1 MTFKRDEIQDKES
14 QDKESQPKELK
25 EGIQTV
31 VANLLEPKISVDET
45 KEYERY
51 SPQRN
56 TLTWVDISH
65 TQER

>member
-1 MTFKRDEIQDKES
+1 VTFKRDEAQDKES

-31 VANLLEPKISVDET
+31 VAGLLEPKISVDET

-51 SPQRN
+51 
-56 TLTWVDISH
+56 
-65 TQER
+65 